1 MMLSVY
7 KSFLDIEAS
16 AFSIKVNDMC
26 FIRRQ
31 QGKARYFGNY
41 YYPAMAVCC
50 CNSYFS
56 IIGKG
61 ISCTPYPNTY
71 HYLIKHLLQTNLG
84 NDIGKHSPI
93 TNCKFIIGQ
102 CAEPHAA
109 NNYLRKIKKRHP
121 DPIHLFNLDSALYFS
136 TPYRPRIKGP
146 VLVPR
151 LFPYCDNCKSTF
163 VNCR

>member
-7 KSFLDIEAS
+7 KSFLDIEAY

-31 QGKARYFGNY
+31 QGKARYFGGY

-50 CNSYFS
+50 CSSYFS

-61 ISCTPYPNTY
+61 ISCTPYPDTY
-71 HYLIKHLLQTNLG
+71 HYLIKHLLQMNLG
-84 NDIGKHSPI
+84 NGIGKHSPI
-93 TNCKFIIGQ
+93 TNCKNIIGQ

-109 NNYLRKIKKRHP
+109 NNYLKKLKFKY
-121 DPIHLFNLDSALYFS
+121 PIWINPETDLYFS
-136 TPYRPRIKGP
+136 APYRPRTKTLTPAIQYT
-146 VLVPR
+146 
-151 LFPYCDNCKSTF
+151 YCDNCKLTF
-163 VNCR
+163 LTCR

>member
-50 CNSYFS
+50 CNLYGRSNRLSGSFAT
-56 IIGKG
+56 GR
-61 ISCTPYPNTY
+61 
-71 HYLIKHLLQTNLG
+71 G
-84 NDIGKHSPI
+84 N
-93 TNCKFIIGQ
+93 
-102 CAEPHAA
+102 
-109 NNYLRKIKKRHP
+109 
-121 DPIHLFNLDSALYFS
+121 
-136 TPYRPRIKGP
+136 
-146 VLVPR
+146 
-151 LFPYCDNCKSTF
+151 
-163 VNCR
+163 